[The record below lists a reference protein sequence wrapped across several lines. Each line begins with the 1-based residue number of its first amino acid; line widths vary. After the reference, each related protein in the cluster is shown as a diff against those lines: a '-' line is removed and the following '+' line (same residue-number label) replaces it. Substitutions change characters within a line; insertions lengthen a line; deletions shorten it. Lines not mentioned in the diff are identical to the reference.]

1 MKKALKK
8 IAEAFHRY
16 NPEHMAAQ
24 AFGLGK
30 DMRIKRHGHMTR
42 KPRKQPKQQR
52 HPGLSGKASAG
63 FLP

>member
-16 NPEHMAAQ
+16 NPEHMEAQ

-42 KPRKQPKQQR
+42 NNPEAAETATA
-52 HPGLSGKASAG
+52 SGSVR
-63 FLP
+63 